1 MEAKRIVVAGSNY
14 LIREGLA
21 SLIKNA
27 DSYQFG
33 GIIDNKEAIIYVLE
47 SGIAEMVIIDYDSI
61 DFDNPEEIQLL
72 QNQYNHANILL
83 LVNSITHQEAS
94 SFANLKIK
102 NIVTKSA
109 DQDELLRAIEQ
120 AFKGKKYYSDSIL
133 DLLLEKSGKKNIK
146 DLTNLTSSEKEIVK
160 LIAEGLTT
168 KEIALRKHVSFHTI
182 MTHRKNIFRKLNVS
196 NVSELMIHAIKAGW
210 IENIEYYI

>member
-27 DSYQFG
+27 DNYQFG
-33 GIIDNKEAIIYVLE
+33 GIIDNKETIIYVLE

-146 DLTNLTSSEKEIVK
+146 ELTNLTSSEKEIVK